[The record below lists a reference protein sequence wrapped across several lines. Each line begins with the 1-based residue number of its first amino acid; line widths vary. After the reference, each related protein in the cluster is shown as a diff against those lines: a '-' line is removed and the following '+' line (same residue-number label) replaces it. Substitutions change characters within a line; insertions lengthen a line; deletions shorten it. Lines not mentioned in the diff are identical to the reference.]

1 MKKNGSKLLAL
12 LCAVTLLLSACGPK
26 TPDPTPTPDN
36 SPVVNEPQNRD
47 VTVDFVV
54 VGAGAGGLSAAI
66 EAARQGKSVILLEKL
81 SFAGGSSAL
90 CEGYFWSNDAKL
102 NAETGKGF
110 DTATMKEAMKAAAG
124 GNAVEP
130 LIDNI
135 CDISG
140 EIMDILTDNGTVFYK
155 DQFTGAGGAI
165 STLDVFIA
173 EGAGAGLVKSMVK
186 IAEDHKVEIRYESKG
201 TSLIFEEGKVK
212 GVTVEDKEG
221 TYNIYAENTIL
232 ATGGFLRNEKL
243 MQEYAPDWTDTTLY
257 CAAGST
263 GDGHEMAME
272 LGAHI
277 IGDNFGCVWEFD
289 GRNGYHMEGGITP
302 MVSFFRVNQEGQRV
316 LNEFGHPSGNVNA
329 NNAITVQ
336 QTNNRV
342 YCFMDSSSAYAGL
355 AEQSVAA
362 GLAVKA
368 DTLEELC
375 EAYGINTEEFMKTVN
390 TYNEAKA
397 NGQDDAE
404 FGVPNAYMVSMT
416 QAPFY
421 ATYYQPMPTNCLA
434 GLEADEFCRL
444 LDGSNQ
450 PIPGLYGVGEL
461 IIGSVVGNG
470 NYPSCGT
477 CLAAGIYGGPIAVRH
492 ALGLMK

>member
-1 MKKNGSKLLAL
+1 MKKHLKFLSLA
-12 LCAVTLLLSACGPK
+12 CAVCLVLTACTPK
-26 TPDPTPTPDN
+26 TPDPTPDN
-36 SPVVNEPQNRD
+36 SPSVEEPQNRD

-54 VGAGAGGLSAAI
+54 VGAGAGGLSAAT

-90 CEGYFWSNDAKL
+90 CEGYFWSSDAKL
-102 NAETGKGF
+102 NAETEKGF
-110 DTATMKEAMKAAAG
+110 DTETMKEAMLTAAG
-124 GNAVEP
+124 GNAVDK
-130 LIDNI
+130 LIENI

-140 EIMDILTDNGTVFYK
+140 EIMDGLTDGGTVFLK
-155 DQFTGAGGAI
+155 DQFTGSGGAI
-165 STLDVFIA
+165 PGLDVFIA

-186 IAEDHKVEIRYESKG
+186 IAEDNQVDIRYESKG
-201 TSLIFEEGKVK
+201 TKLIVEGGAVK

-221 TYNIYAENTIL
+221 TYNIYAGTTIL
-232 ATGGFLRNEKL
+232 ATGGFLRNEAL
-243 MQEYAPDWTDTTLY
+243 MAEYAPDWTDTTLY

-277 IGDNFGCVWEFD
+277 IGSSFGCVWEFD
-289 GRNGYHMEGGITP
+289 GKNGYHMDGGMAP
-302 MVSFFRVNQEGQRV
+302 AVSFFKVNQEGKRV
-316 LNEFGHPSGNVNA
+316 LNEFGGTTVNT
-329 NNAITVQ
+329 NNNITVQ
-336 QTNNRV
+336 QTGNRV
-342 YCFMDSSSAYAGL
+342 YCFMDSTSDYAGL
-355 AEQSVAA
+355 AEQGVVA
-362 GLAVKA
+362 GLAYKA

-375 EAYGINTEEFMKTVN
+375 DQYGIDKEAFMETVN
-390 TYNEAKA
+390 AYNEAKA
-397 NGQDDAE
+397 AGKDDAD

-416 QAPFY
+416 EAPFY

-434 GLEADEFCRL
+434 GLETDEFCRL
-444 LDGSNQ
+444 LDSNNQ

-461 IIGSVVGNG
+461 IMGSVVGDG

-492 ALGLMK
+492 ALGIMK